1 MVLDQH
7 CNGEWWTYY
16 TGKDITDEF
25 SIIRTYLFFY
35 FDYCVN
41 LMEYITHRYKLLL
54 ITYLQCNLYFTIIV
68 LSIHDTRDIF
78 T

>member
-1 MVLDQH
+1 MV
-7 CNGEWWTYY
+7 NGGHT
-16 TGKDITDEF
+16 TLA
-25 SIIRTYLFFY
+25 RTSLIKSQMNFLLYILIYFL
-35 FDYCVN
+35 FDYGVN

-68 LSIHDTRDIF
+68 LSIHDTHDIF